1 MSKQETSTPTA
12 PSPSPEP
19 SVAHPSPSPAP
30 APSPATAASEAS
42 VDGSRAAAS
51 SSAAAAGDVPGDG
64 AGDAPPVK
72 QANPNR
78 CYSCNKR
85 VGFTGFECRCG
96 FTYCATHRHANKHEC
111 SFDFKAMGRDAVAKA
126 NPAVIAEKVDKVRY
140 FTSHARKLRA
150 SGARSLDFSSLSRT
164 CLTDPERS
172 SSRRS
177 DDAAHEPLFSNAQKV
192 ANPPA
197 FVKPSSLERG
207 GETRTASR
215 APAVWRIERRLDAR
229 LRSDARALVITQSRS
244 RTTRAAAR
252 IALAFFF
259 FSQPNVRETLEPGV
273 RKTCLVHRVSKFG
286 EGSPHRVFLKRNGV
300 FLF

>member
-12 PSPSPEP
+12 AAPSPEP

-96 FTYCATHRHANKHEC
+96 FVYCATHRHANKHAC

-126 NPAVIAEKVDKVRY
+126 NPAVIAEKVDKVRD
-140 FTSHARKLRA
+140 A
-150 SGARSLDFSSLSRT
+150 SCFVCADSSPRTIGFVSQTTHRSRT
-164 CLTDPERS
+164 
-172 SSRRS
+172 RRG
-177 DDAAHEPLFSNAQKV
+177 F
-192 ANPPA
+192 
-197 FVKPSSLERG
+197 
-207 GETRTASR
+207 
-215 APAVWRIERRLDAR
+215 
-229 LRSDARALVITQSRS
+229 SRS
-244 RTTRAAAR
+244 RRR
-252 IALAFFF
+252 
-259 FSQPNVRETLEPGV
+259 RD
-273 RKTCLVHRVSKFG
+273 
-286 EGSPHRVFLKRNGV
+286 
-300 FLF
+300 

>member
-12 PSPSPEP
+12 AAPSPEP

-126 NPAVIAEKVDKVRY
+126 NPAVIAEKVDKVRDAC
-140 FTSHARKLRA
+140 FGFVCADSKANDRFRVTNHASFANATRVFSFATPSRLTCLPLLRNTFFFLNA
-150 SGARSLDFSSLSRT
+150 DLTKRRVAPSRT
-164 CLTDPERS
+164 KTPRTNAFAKPS
-172 SSRRS
+172 V
-177 DDAAHEPLFSNAQKV
+177 ASNA
-192 ANPPA
+192 
-197 FVKPSSLERG
+197 
-207 GETRTASR
+207 
-215 APAVWRIERRLDAR
+215 WR
-229 LRSDARALVITQSRS
+229 
-244 RTTRAAAR
+244 
-252 IALAFFF
+252 
-259 FSQPNVRETLEPGV
+259 
-273 RKTCLVHRVSKFG
+273 
-286 EGSPHRVFLKRNGV
+286 
-300 FLF
+300 